1 LVFGV
6 GAHDLGVSAAGRDGD
21 TKEVQPK
28 RQAIKSLHG
37 TQAAANRRPAA

>member
-6 GAHDLGVSAAGRDGD
+6 RAHDLGVSAAGRDGD
-21 TKEVQPK
+21 TKEVPAK

-37 TQAAANRRPAA
+37 TRAAAIGRPAA